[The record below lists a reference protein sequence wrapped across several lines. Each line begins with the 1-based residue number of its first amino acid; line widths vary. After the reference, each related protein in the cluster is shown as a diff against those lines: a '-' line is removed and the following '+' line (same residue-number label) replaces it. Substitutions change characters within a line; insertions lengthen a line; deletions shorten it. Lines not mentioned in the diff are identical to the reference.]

1 MPIDYTL
8 LKGLHILL
16 AIIWLGTDVGTMVSF
31 KGLLNPRYQISTRL
45 AMSRLSDLM
54 DMGPRSALV
63 LLLMLGIYLTYRGEW
78 GLSGPVG
85 AVLAGAS
92 AVVGVLWFAGVWHQ
106 YWVGHAHVSDPRQIA
121 FQRYFRVFDIWWRVT
136 VSSLLAVAA
145 LYSLVAPGSGPFN
158 ATWLSIKL
166 ILFAGIVMLGA
177 YLRVLLPKIGGA
189 VGAIVKNGSSP
200 EREAALQAPSRQATY
215 AVWGIWVL
223 IVVII
228 FLAVAKF

>member
-1 MPIDYTL
+1 MPIDYQL
-8 LKGLHILL
+8 LKALHILL
-16 AIIWLGTDVGTMVSF
+16 VIIWLGTDIATMASF
-31 KGLLNPRYQISTRL
+31 YGLLNPRYQISTRL

-106 YWVGHAHVSDPRQIA
+106 YWVGHAHVTDARHLA
-121 FQRYFRVFDIWWRVT
+121 FQHFFRRFDLWWRVA
-136 VSSLLAVAA
+136 VSSVLALAA
-145 LYSLVAPGSGPFN
+145 LYSLLVPGGPFT
-158 ATWLSIKL
+158 ALWLSLKL
-166 ILFAGIVMLGA
+166 ILFAGIVMLGV
-177 YLRVLLPKIGGA
+177 YLRVLIPQIGAA
-189 VGAIVKNGSSP
+189 VGAIVKYGSDP
-200 EREAALQAPSRQATY
+200 EREAVLWKPARRAIL

-223 IVVII
+223 IAVIVY
-228 FLAVAKF
+228 LAVAKV